1 MNHVRPQ
8 KARAALHLQRLEAGG
23 VFLDREVGN
32 GGSQVEA
39 GREAERRKRIV
50 RRHLDVMRLGQRR
63 DLPRAGDAAAE
74 RHVDARVLRPAPR
87 EEGAEV
93 VQGGVALAR
102 RDRRPYPARDPRHGV
117 HVLQADRVLAP
128 ERQIALD
135 AGDEVHRLGRGQ
147 AAMELQQE
155 VDVVPQRLAHPAHG
169 LHRAGHVA
177 HMGPGERPAL
187 VLVEERVDVAHGV
200 EARLLE
206 GRAIRH
212 QLR

>member
-50 RRHLDVMRLGQRR
+50 RRHLDVLRLGQRR

-74 RHVDARVLRPAPR
+74 RHVDARVLRGPAPR

-102 RDRRPYPARDPRHGV
+102 RAIGARTRRATRAMAFTFSG
-117 HVLQADRVLAP
+117 
-128 ERQIALD
+128 
-135 AGDEVHRLGRGQ
+135 RLGSSHQ
-147 AAMELQQE
+147 N
-155 VDVVPQRLAHPAHG
+155 
-169 LHRAGHVA
+169 
-177 HMGPGERPAL
+177 
-187 VLVEERVDVAHGV
+187 
-200 EARLLE
+200 
-206 GRAIRH
+206 GR
-212 QLR
+212 